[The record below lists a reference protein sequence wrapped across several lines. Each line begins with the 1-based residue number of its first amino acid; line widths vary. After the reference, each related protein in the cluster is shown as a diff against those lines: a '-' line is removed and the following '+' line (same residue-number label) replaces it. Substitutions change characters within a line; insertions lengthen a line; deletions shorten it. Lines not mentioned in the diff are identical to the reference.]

1 MTERKPL
8 RKEWSLPKSI
18 FKNAKQRTAAMLI
31 ASVVVFVL
39 VLTIALALSSFA
51 SGGNEVLRVGDISP
65 RDILAPSTQTY
76 TSDILTESRRQ
87 TAGDSVS
94 NIYFPPNPDVAREQ
108 IALLQ
113 DVLAQIDE
121 IRADEDLAES
131 VKLAELSALGI
142 VELSPEESIS
152 ILNVDD
158 SVWVSVSTEANN
170 VLERVMR
177 EPIREVDVAN
187 VRDGLAMQVSVRF
200 NATNAAIV
208 TGLVRD
214 LVRPNRLLNQAA
226 TDEARQAAIEAVE
239 PEERSFEQGQV
250 VVEAGT
256 RVTALD
262 AEALDALGL
271 LVSPDLR
278 LQQVARA
285 LLTALLVAATV
296 SLYLTRQ
303 YPDLLSQFRLLWL
316 LEGIFLLVVVSFAL
330 LSGDDA
336 SRYLYPYAVLA
347 LLFVGLVGTEFAI
360 FSAVL
365 FALLAG
371 IMVNNSLETAAL
383 ACFGGAIGALSLKGT
398 DRLNRYFFVGLV
410 LACVNVVVV
419 VIFSLGLNV
428 LNAGVFARLISYGVL
443 NGVLAAMAAL
453 VGLYLITLIFNMPT
467 NIKLVEL
474 SQPSTPLLQ
483 RLLREAPGTYQHS
496 LQVANLAE
504 QAASAVGANAELV
517 RVAALYHDIG
527 KVLNPAFFVEN
538 QVDGSNPH
546 DLLNDPFRSA
556 TIIISHVPD
565 GDRLARQFRLP
576 ARIRDFI
583 WEHHG
588 TTKVSYFLS
597 KALSEAENSE
607 QVEVDLFTYPGPKPQ
622 TRETA
627 ILMLADSSESIVRAR
642 KPANKQEISTII
654 REIVESRIADGQ
666 LDESNLTLKD
676 IEQIRTIFVEM
687 LQGVFHPRINYPGT
701 LSRLRTEER
710 SGVPTLVP
718 DQQNK
723 DVLPETVVSL
733 QKVTGKTIEPVNLA
747 DDDLPLA
754 DVPPLRRTRASGVE
768 TSEMPAVKEPEGE
781 RDDVS
786 G

>member
-1 MTERKPL
+1 MTERKPT
-8 RKEWSLPKSI
+8 RKIRLSQRPI
-18 FKNAKQRTAAMLI
+18 FKNEKQRNAAALV
-31 ASVVVFVL
+31 ASAIVFVL
-39 VLTIALALSSFA
+39 TLTLALALSSFA
-51 SGGNEVLRVGDISP
+51 DSGNELLQVGDIAP
-65 RDILAPSTQTY
+65 RDILAPSAQSY
-76 TSDILTESRRQ
+76 TSAILTESRRQ
-87 TAGDSVS
+87 MASDSV
-94 NIYFPPNPDVAREQ
+94 NNVYFPPNPDIAREQ

-113 DVLAQIDE
+113 DVIARIDE
-121 IRADEDLAES
+121 IRANEDLSDSDKRQE
-131 VKLAELSALGI
+131 LASLGI
-142 VELSPEESIS
+142 IELSPEEADP
-152 ILNVDD
+152 ILNMDENTW
-158 SVWVSVSTEANN
+158 SSVSTEATT

-177 EPIREVDVAN
+177 EPIREVDVN
-187 VRDGLAMQVSVRF
+187 SVRDGLAMQVSVRF
-200 NATNAAIV
+200 NATNAAVV
-208 TGLVRD
+208 TGLARD

-226 TDEARQAAIEAVE
+226 TDDARQAAVAAVE
-239 PEERSFEQGQV
+239 PEVRSYEQGQF
-250 VVEAGT
+250 VVEGGT
-256 RVTALD
+256 RITALD
-262 AEALDALGL
+262 IEALDALGL

-278 LQQVARA
+278 LQQVAQA
-285 LLTALLVAATV
+285 LLASLLAAATV

-303 YPDLLSQFRLLWL
+303 HPDLWSQFRLLWL
-316 LEGIFLLVVVSFAL
+316 LEGLFLIAVVSFAL
-330 LSGDDA
+330 FSSDGA
-336 SRYLYPYAVLA
+336 AQYLFPYAVLA

-360 FSAVL
+360 FSTVL

-371 IMVNNSLETAAL
+371 IMANNALEVTAL
-383 ACFGGAIGALSLKGT
+383 TGFGGVIGALSLKGT

-419 VIFSLGLNV
+419 VIFSLGVNA
-428 LNAGVFARLISYGVL
+428 LNAGVFVRLISYGLL
-443 NGVLAAMAAL
+443 NGLFAAMAAL

-467 NIKLVEL
+467 SIKLVEL
-474 SQPSTPLLQ
+474 SQPSSPLLQ

-504 QAASAVGANAELV
+504 QAASAMGANAELV

-546 DLLNDPFRSA
+546 DLLHDPFRSA
-556 TIIISHVPD
+556 AIIISHVPD

-597 KALSEAENSE
+597 KALSEAESSE
-607 QVEVDLFTYPGPKPQ
+607 QVDVDLFTYPGPKPQ

-710 SGVPTLVP
+710 AGIPTIVA
-718 DQQNK
+718 DRVEK
-723 DVLPETVVSL
+723 DAAPETVVSL
-733 QKVTGKTIEPVNLA
+733 QKVPSASEQTLIT
-747 DDDLPLA
+747 DDDAPLA
-754 DVPPLRRTRASGVE
+754 DVPPLRRTRSNGVE
-768 TSEMPAVKEPEGE
+768 TSEMPALKEPEGE